1 MSEPIELESDNIC
14 STEDAFEE
22 FQCVSMSAQQKY
34 IKLSDLVS
42 PQSSPCDY
50 NSDKSNEKDCDDSK
64 KADTSAKT
72 DKDINIDIP
81 SPTQQVGNLKN
92 SGSSKTLNTFINKA
106 VESDIQVGS
115 RRLSKADST
124 IGGST
129 VQESQTVLNYCNK
142 SNQQITESENVI
154 CDKNR
159 SVIVGKKRGRK
170 PKQKIMGTRKPSSP
184 PQTYLQEDILS
195 TNMLSNQTEDEESLE
210 INKNHHNRPSKD
222 KIFETNQTTTSEAD
236 STNNI
241 EMSAECTN
249 SSNDLKMKIC
259 PKAKEKI
266 FPSHSYKDLTTQL
279 SNQDIRNQHNSSKVE
294 LIRRKRGRPKR
305 GRPKK
310 THDDKIVN
318 TTTNVDKNQSEVII
332 DDLPIL
338 HNTMLKKS
346 ITGSD
351 DKFEL
356 QSSDEPEAPV
366 IKSQIITL
374 NDEDVNMSEN
384 ERKKS
389 HLNSVTENQDS
400 DGDDEISLLSLKSF
414 AAQQLLENRDILSPI
429 NKPDDQEQ
437 SNSTK
442 VDTIKKKRGRPKKIY
457 ENKMINKSLN
467 VDKNQSEAT
476 NHVLLIAQNSTV
488 LKTPIISE
496 DNLEFKSS
504 DIVKSQV
511 LLPPIITLNDED
523 EISTDIEQKNC
534 SKETITESQI
544 SDDDEISLMCL
555 KSYAPKQLLD
565 NTDITTPLSTPDN
578 QEQCNSSNVE
588 PIKKKR
594 GRPKKNYE
602 KKTTSRSPNV
612 DKNQS
617 QEINDGL
624 QIVQSPT
631 VPKTSTTYS
640 ENKEPSNKSETQ
652 VTESQ
657 VITLNDEDENIQSY
671 ISENEQKNCFIETE
685 NQISNN
691 DEICMLPLN
700 SNNTNIDTSK
710 SDTTKILLESE
721 KSVNNVTNESCV
733 PNSDEAEQPLVNDTS
748 GRPVRRVIR
757 KPIQYDEESDEDPF
771 ANVELSDDDL
781 TNGKKNR
788 YYSDDEYIPHGTKKR
803 KGKAITESDS
813 SDSEIMDEIKKKKSS
828 KLLDGPSPKKR
839 GRKSKAEKSAAEACN
854 EQNKYC
860 NVRIGDTNECLES
873 SINQFHDDNDN
884 NETLC
889 ELKSSSATDEFESF
903 LAKKIKGT
911 SLKIKKLSTSDM
923 TDNALTTLQIPVLD
937 PKEIK
942 KSIDTSSQTETA
954 LTKSAAVQTC
964 HRYNLPMKANVSL
977 SEGQSVKACEF
988 LSNIVNTTVELG
1000 QLMTQ
1005 KSEDFIKRKINV
1017 ENVTDTLKMDYCV
1030 KKSFLLFKL
1039 AKHNLTQMEE
1049 DLATQYNTFLKEQN
1063 LSWVR
1068 EEEKEITASTKVSD
1082 DSDCEIVEEIVQP
1095 TKEVKKTKPLFNPK
1109 TVFLNK
1115 ELSIKIAKKPEEKK
1129 KIPIKGRNTLWISNT
1144 VLLKKV
1150 KPSQSFLAQDSRNKK
1165 PPDQNYVTKKMV
1177 SDFFLNYYY
1186 KKIYEVCNAVAS
1198 MNWINVNTSC
1208 ECYHFVTGINFSAA
1222 SCVNESEDITT
1233 ISSTSLDMIEEPS
1246 PKKFN
1251 PETLFKLCTQVL
1263 QKQLHGADNHLTL
1276 AESKKFQ
1283 NLRQCDSCENP
1294 KTLFWC
1300 CMDLLQK
1307 CLKKNNSS
1315 DLNNANYCTAKLVHE
1330 TDLSKEKRLGHEVV
1344 FNKIKKPQSL
1354 LQCSLQV
1361 LLDTSNNNLGSK
1373 EAFLMNKSTTN
1384 GLNFV
1389 MKIENINNF
1398 SNAEQMYRPKTLL
1411 SFSLIALQKDMV
1423 GYLQNQNTAIH
1434 PDPERDKIHFYG
1446 LQYAWSTPKTLFK
1459 LCIEKLENKY
1469 NKSDDY
1475 NNKIVNNLQTKI
1487 EMKNALSLKSI
1498 CYNVI
1503 VKILQPIDSTP
1514 QETDLTSTKQDV
1526 KSLFSLCVEYIQQI
1540 QKREQRKHNIDFDEV
1555 PSGNPNELKQ
1565 IAFLNLCRTF
1575 FSDKSLELENMNDQ
1589 VEAFTINS
1597 INTLSEEAYFNIER
1611 TLDVRNSEYTD
1622 DSDIYDDA
1630 TEFDL
1635 NEIEENNLND
1645 EENNWVTHVQMQELR
1660 SCFPTASPDQTAC
1673 NESNIQPVFAQI
1685 KLEPEDENTE
1695 NIDISIVKTESVHNP
1710 DEMTIIPESI
1720 ISKSEL
1726 IEAPDTEED
1735 VEINRTNRS
1744 SYDVNLFES
1753 FVSNNE
1759 LTQAVNEKADSIFSQ
1774 SDLKVQRHHEP
1785 DYDQECD
1792 TNNSLL
1798 IPQTYETIKIG
1809 NAKNSLME
1817 SSSDEG
1823 PSSKK
1828 APNKKKLDKRRA
1840 KQKKVDPKS
1849 VNKEKIS
1856 KGKDKLNSEVDTF
1869 TRKMREKIRQNQK
1882 KNDISDSESDIPLDI
1897 RKIKSDKKKSNIEK
1911 NNIDETKQS
1920 TNKVPEVEIQ
1930 CNNVDSTQQFQDNNE
1945 SSQEPTEIDS
1955 FIGFSANELNETTEF
1970 QKYLK
1975 YLYDKLIPNIA
1986 DEKKLGTSVITQI
1999 ENKRSSVTQIE
2010 SEQPNDRPETPLINY
2025 EDPAEEVQCEP
2036 SLHIFNDFMEDFQKT
2051 NDNNPDML
2059 NSACKYTE
2067 RNGWQC
2073 YPINVKDTKLY
2084 QQTQI
2089 ILDKLPESFVNVYFQ
2104 YQEIASKD
2112 NQDREI
2118 DRLTDLT
2125 SLNRIPKEMT
2135 TKSRPRSKES
2145 KHEKNQ
2151 QNVSSDARLPHL
2163 EQHELSPSDDDV
2175 DADDSIAPAM
2185 PTRNVENNIAKDS
2198 LMNDSGDED
2207 KTECIEEEPEHISVP
2222 KRPGPKSKTVPE
2234 SKAEKSIMLTA
2245 DKVMNKELNLLNTP
2259 AVIQEEPIAT
2269 TRKGPVT
2276 RNKSNPKPKSS
2287 PNQRGVATKEDSSSE
2302 EEKLWVNTK
2311 EKLLKRLEKKDNA
2324 SVEDAK
2330 RAKLVNEFI
2339 ERRGDGLDS
2348 RKRTRN
2354 PRYRKSKKFLLEREK
2369 QLKTLSKELYGEAEG
2384 GPSGK
2389 GCGNHLF
2396 KGRRNIRKVID
2407 KKSLTHRTVLA
2418 NVEELER
2425 KRRLL
2430 ARQTRLREHLGCEE
2444 DVNVMVI
2451 NDEVCLEYDFEENRP
2466 VVTIHPFFTKVM
2478 KAHQYEGVKFM
2489 WDACFE
2495 SVEHI
2500 AAGKPGS
2507 GCILAHCMGLGKTLQ
2522 VLALLHTVLT
2532 HPGVGI
2538 QRVLVCCPLSTVL
2551 NWVDEI
2557 HKWIGP
2563 VTNQIKPRKLRKKLQ
2578 VFELSKLKKTYE
2590 RAYQL
2595 EDWYSGGGI
2604 FIIGYELFRS
2614 LSTLD
2619 PELDDIRPTIVN
2631 KIRTALL
2638 DPGPDIIVCD
2648 EGHLLKNDCS
2658 VLAVAMS
2665 RVATRRRIV
2674 LTGTPM
2680 QNNLREYFCM
2690 VNFVKPNL
2698 LGTYSEFSN
2707 RFENPIMN
2715 GQHRDSRQEDI
2726 RLMKARTHILHKVLE
2741 GCLQRQEAS
2750 VLYPY
2755 LPKKHEYTVFIALTQ
2770 CQWDLY
2776 KHYLLHYGKQTKN
2789 SILKDF
2795 HILQKIW
2802 SHPQVLHIFQTKARD
2817 EKAKIKAEKLEDD
2830 LAHEDITSEDIKPA
2844 ETEVWWLQY
2853 LDGGKMLDSLESSNK
2868 FAAVFQI
2875 LEECTALGDKVLIF
2889 STSLFTLD
2897 ALEYF
2902 LRKIKN
2908 WSLGHDY
2915 YRLDGSVPPEVRQ
2928 KWCREFNAENN
2939 IKTKLFLIS
2948 TRAGSLGLNMTAAN
2962 RVIILDTSWNP
2973 AHDIQSIFR
2982 VYRFGQRKDCYIYRF
2997 VAMGT
3002 MEQKIYE
3009 RSVTKQAVACR
3020 VVDEQQIERHYNSA
3034 ELTELY
3040 RFDETGASVAGG
3052 VAVGVQDVALLRLAR
3067 DAAIHAVH
3075 EHDSLL
3081 RGSTEPG
3088 LPEHERAAAWMQF
3101 QQEHAH
3107 KQMQNELA
3115 ANNTRISSKLQGHEY
3130 AKSPVPQPSP
3140 RKDEAPKTKRGKKN
3154 SAVPPQD
3161 SAAESSIQGSLI
3173 NEIRNIL
3180 INHNFQISKSEDLL
3194 NFVNKVRMIVS
3205 TGSPSD
3211 DAVAMSV
3218 AGLLLQQ
3225 RWMAMPV
3232 AIAMVCEAI
3241 KRRVV
3246 EEGLKQTHVVG
3257 PDATPPDVTPPDAT
3271 PPDAPQTSAAQR
3283 QDASVGSRRTK
3294 RKAAIAAER
3303 HLDMIVP
3310 NLLDDD
3316 SDLDTE
3322 PAYTEPAHTNPT
3334 RKTEQKSG
3342 KKIKMTTTIDME
3354 PANSARDNIEMHRSS
3369 TVEREPVNTVA
3380 NIPTAP
3386 PKDAEVVD
3394 LDSEPQNDTPDVIVD
3409 SDEGVE
3415 VNSVISNRPK
3425 RTTTSERSRKN
3436 KNAKSN
3442 NKETDND
3449 TYSILIE
3456 NDSEL
3461 AKDPQHGAPRPHD
3474 TSAERPIKIKKVAQI
3489 DVELVSNAEPEAA
3502 IALSDDDEPIVKT
3515 NKITYTPK
3523 TSKKKKPQGKINLPP
3538 LLLTNENFIKIVA
3551 HTYLSGNPKLDRD
3564 AALLAAQYSTLK
3576 ALKEVEATG
3585 KLLDSGPIY
3594 DIAVKELGVE
3604 LLTKLHGTMSKPTRS
3619 AEYSAASLL
3628 KKSLMNIENQIKED
3642 AANEPTVRTHEHP
3655 PPPPHPPR
3663 VPPLIIQRNKKTGL
3677 NTAINGHPKG
3687 SLEQKDDSNVEKLSQ
3702 HEPRKHV
3709 VPIRMYQ
3716 RPTAPAP
3723 ATVHTTLTS
3732 DECILPDDDDVIIS
3746 DILPAVSCPAPT
3758 PSTQTSSANKVVAG
3772 TSRDY
3777 STATGLPQYLGR
3789 PDHPRIPEDNQAAVV
3804 NTERAASTQG
3814 PADCICLD
3822 SDDDEGPAPPHP
3834 VSISYTPPVPAPQRS
3849 DGPPQ
3854 YITGDTKRTPKPP
3867 AAETIAA
3874 ANPTAPPVVLTYGR
3888 NRKSLSL
3895 AVKTAAPPIA
3905 AVPPTHVS
3913 VSEPPR
3919 TADVVSPVDKVK
3931 SQEPRAPAPAEAPPE
3946 PMSMF
3951 KNVVHIMAHDAHPLS
3966 KPEPSHK
3973 AANRLQT
3980 VKLLPVKK
3988 LRAQIDAPIA
3998 SSSKTCEWNAQPKA
4012 KRAPKSNRPADN
4024 RTVINLTELGPVSSV
4039 TAPSKHTTSASTSKL
4054 PLSKSVT
4061 IVSKPSNIALHKKT
4075 ICLIA
4080 PKMMTIKTVN
4090 DNKKRPSILT
4100 KVKPVLATK
4109 LVMKDVKTKKR
4120 TIPSPPQQPAKKR
4133 KVNEMS
4139 LEDFDIDNIDDI
4151 IELD

>member
-1 MSEPIELESDNIC
+1 
-14 STEDAFEE
+14 
-22 FQCVSMSAQQKY
+22 
-34 IKLSDLVS
+34 
-42 PQSSPCDY
+42 
-50 NSDKSNEKDCDDSK
+50 
-64 KADTSAKT
+64 
-72 DKDINIDIP
+72 
-81 SPTQQVGNLKN
+81 
-92 SGSSKTLNTFINKA
+92 
-106 VESDIQVGS
+106 
-115 RRLSKADST
+115 
-124 IGGST
+124 
-129 VQESQTVLNYCNK
+129 
-142 SNQQITESENVI
+142 
-154 CDKNR
+154 
-159 SVIVGKKRGRK
+159 
-170 PKQKIMGTRKPSSP
+170 
-184 PQTYLQEDILS
+184 
-195 TNMLSNQTEDEESLE
+195 
-210 INKNHHNRPSKD
+210 
-222 KIFETNQTTTSEAD
+222 
-236 STNNI
+236 
-241 EMSAECTN
+241 
-249 SSNDLKMKIC
+249 
-259 PKAKEKI
+259 
-266 FPSHSYKDLTTQL
+266 
-279 SNQDIRNQHNSSKVE
+279 
-294 LIRRKRGRPKR
+294 
-305 GRPKK
+305 
-310 THDDKIVN
+310 
-318 TTTNVDKNQSEVII
+318 
-332 DDLPIL
+332 
-338 HNTMLKKS
+338 
-346 ITGSD
+346 
-351 DKFEL
+351 
-356 QSSDEPEAPV
+356 
-366 IKSQIITL
+366 
-374 NDEDVNMSEN
+374 
-384 ERKKS
+384 
-389 HLNSVTENQDS
+389 
-400 DGDDEISLLSLKSF
+400 
-414 AAQQLLENRDILSPI
+414 
-429 NKPDDQEQ
+429 
-437 SNSTK
+437 
-442 VDTIKKKRGRPKKIY
+442 
-457 ENKMINKSLN
+457 
-467 VDKNQSEAT
+467 
-476 NHVLLIAQNSTV
+476 
-488 LKTPIISE
+488 
-496 DNLEFKSS
+496 
-504 DIVKSQV
+504 
-511 LLPPIITLNDED
+511 
-523 EISTDIEQKNC
+523 
-534 SKETITESQI
+534 
-544 SDDDEISLMCL
+544 
-555 KSYAPKQLLD
+555 
-565 NTDITTPLSTPDN
+565 
-578 QEQCNSSNVE
+578 
-588 PIKKKR
+588 
-594 GRPKKNYE
+594 
-602 KKTTSRSPNV
+602 
-612 DKNQS
+612 
-617 QEINDGL
+617 
-624 QIVQSPT
+624 
-631 VPKTSTTYS
+631 
-640 ENKEPSNKSETQ
+640 
-652 VTESQ
+652 
-657 VITLNDEDENIQSY
+657 
-671 ISENEQKNCFIETE
+671 
-685 NQISNN
+685 
-691 DEICMLPLN
+691 
-700 SNNTNIDTSK
+700 
-710 SDTTKILLESE
+710 
-721 KSVNNVTNESCV
+721 
-733 PNSDEAEQPLVNDTS
+733 
-748 GRPVRRVIR
+748 
-757 KPIQYDEESDEDPF
+757 
-771 ANVELSDDDL
+771 
-781 TNGKKNR
+781 
-788 YYSDDEYIPHGTKKR
+788 
-803 KGKAITESDS
+803 
-813 SDSEIMDEIKKKKSS
+813 
-828 KLLDGPSPKKR
+828 
-839 GRKSKAEKSAAEACN
+839 
-854 EQNKYC
+854 
-860 NVRIGDTNECLES
+860 
-873 SINQFHDDNDN
+873 
-884 NETLC
+884 
-889 ELKSSSATDEFESF
+889 
-903 LAKKIKGT
+903 
-911 SLKIKKLSTSDM
+911 
-923 TDNALTTLQIPVLD
+923 
-937 PKEIK
+937 
-942 KSIDTSSQTETA
+942 
-954 LTKSAAVQTC
+954 
-964 HRYNLPMKANVSL
+964 
-977 SEGQSVKACEF
+977 
-988 LSNIVNTTVELG
+988 
-1000 QLMTQ
+1000 
-1005 KSEDFIKRKINV
+1005 
-1017 ENVTDTLKMDYCV
+1017 
-1030 KKSFLLFKL
+1030 
-1039 AKHNLTQMEE
+1039 
-1049 DLATQYNTFLKEQN
+1049 
-1063 LSWVR
+1063 
-1068 EEEKEITASTKVSD
+1068 
-1082 DSDCEIVEEIVQP
+1082 
-1095 TKEVKKTKPLFNPK
+1095 
-1109 TVFLNK
+1109 
-1115 ELSIKIAKKPEEKK
+1115 
-1129 KIPIKGRNTLWISNT
+1129 
-1144 VLLKKV
+1144 
-1150 KPSQSFLAQDSRNKK
+1150 
-1165 PPDQNYVTKKMV
+1165 
-1177 SDFFLNYYY
+1177 
-1186 KKIYEVCNAVAS
+1186 
-1198 MNWINVNTSC
+1198 
-1208 ECYHFVTGINFSAA
+1208 
-1222 SCVNESEDITT
+1222 
-1233 ISSTSLDMIEEPS
+1233 
-1246 PKKFN
+1246 
-1251 PETLFKLCTQVL
+1251 
-1263 QKQLHGADNHLTL
+1263 
-1276 AESKKFQ
+1276 
-1283 NLRQCDSCENP
+1283 
-1294 KTLFWC
+1294 
-1300 CMDLLQK
+1300 
-1307 CLKKNNSS
+1307 
-1315 DLNNANYCTAKLVHE
+1315 
-1330 TDLSKEKRLGHEVV
+1330 
-1344 FNKIKKPQSL
+1344 
-1354 LQCSLQV
+1354 
-1361 LLDTSNNNLGSK
+1361 
-1373 EAFLMNKSTTN
+1373 
-1384 GLNFV
+1384 
-1389 MKIENINNF
+1389 
-1398 SNAEQMYRPKTLL
+1398 
-1411 SFSLIALQKDMV
+1411 
-1423 GYLQNQNTAIH
+1423 
-1434 PDPERDKIHFYG
+1434 
-1446 LQYAWSTPKTLFK
+1446 
-1459 LCIEKLENKY
+1459 
-1469 NKSDDY
+1469 
-1475 NNKIVNNLQTKI
+1475 
-1487 EMKNALSLKSI
+1487 
-1498 CYNVI
+1498 
-1503 VKILQPIDSTP
+1503 
-1514 QETDLTSTKQDV
+1514 
-1526 KSLFSLCVEYIQQI
+1526 
-1540 QKREQRKHNIDFDEV
+1540 
-1555 PSGNPNELKQ
+1555 
-1565 IAFLNLCRTF
+1565 
-1575 FSDKSLELENMNDQ
+1575 
-1589 VEAFTINS
+1589 
-1597 INTLSEEAYFNIER
+1597 
-1611 TLDVRNSEYTD
+1611 
-1622 DSDIYDDA
+1622 
-1630 TEFDL
+1630 
-1635 NEIEENNLND
+1635 
-1645 EENNWVTHVQMQELR
+1645 
-1660 SCFPTASPDQTAC
+1660 
-1673 NESNIQPVFAQI
+1673 
-1685 KLEPEDENTE
+1685 
-1695 NIDISIVKTESVHNP
+1695 
-1710 DEMTIIPESI
+1710 
-1720 ISKSEL
+1720 
-1726 IEAPDTEED
+1726 
-1735 VEINRTNRS
+1735 
-1744 SYDVNLFES
+1744 
-1753 FVSNNE
+1753 
-1759 LTQAVNEKADSIFSQ
+1759 
-1774 SDLKVQRHHEP
+1774 
-1785 DYDQECD
+1785 
-1792 TNNSLL
+1792 
-1798 IPQTYETIKIG
+1798 
-1809 NAKNSLME
+1809 
-1817 SSSDEG
+1817 
-1823 PSSKK
+1823 
-1828 APNKKKLDKRRA
+1828 
-1840 KQKKVDPKS
+1840 
-1849 VNKEKIS
+1849 
-1856 KGKDKLNSEVDTF
+1856 
-1869 TRKMREKIRQNQK
+1869 
-1882 KNDISDSESDIPLDI
+1882 
-1897 RKIKSDKKKSNIEK
+1897 
-1911 NNIDETKQS
+1911 
-1920 TNKVPEVEIQ
+1920 
-1930 CNNVDSTQQFQDNNE
+1930 
-1945 SSQEPTEIDS
+1945 
-1955 FIGFSANELNETTEF
+1955 
-1970 QKYLK
+1970 
-1975 YLYDKLIPNIA
+1975 
-1986 DEKKLGTSVITQI
+1986 
-1999 ENKRSSVTQIE
+1999 
-2010 SEQPNDRPETPLINY
+2010 
-2025 EDPAEEVQCEP
+2025 
-2036 SLHIFNDFMEDFQKT
+2036 
-2051 NDNNPDML
+2051 
-2059 NSACKYTE
+2059 
-2067 RNGWQC
+2067 
-2073 YPINVKDTKLY
+2073 
-2084 QQTQI
+2084 
-2089 ILDKLPESFVNVYFQ
+2089 
-2104 YQEIASKD
+2104 
-2112 NQDREI
+2112 
-2118 DRLTDLT
+2118 
-2125 SLNRIPKEMT
+2125 MT

-2563 VTNQIKPRKLRKKLQ
+2563 VTNQIK